1 MYNVQEIEENINLCD
16 GFNGR
21 FLYDEPLADKTT
33 FKVGGSARIFVEP
46 FDIKSFQNFVC
57 LAKKMMFPF
66 LVMGGGSNIVVP
78 DEGISYPV
86 LSTGGLKN
94 ISLKDDNRLV
104 CDSGCTMESIVN
116 FCLEHSLA
124 GMERFAGLPGTIGGA
139 LFMNARC
146 YDISISDLVDKVT
159 YLDENGEIQVYHFDS
174 NDWDYK
180 KSPFQEKF
188 NSSTILCAELK
199 VKPAE
204 SDLPEIKAEAD
215 SYIKDRNDKGHFRY
229 PSAGSVFKN
238 NRNFGKPSGKIID
251 ECGLKGFAIGG
262 AQVAPWHGNL
272 IINTGNASAKDIYD
286 LTYCVADKVFE
297 QTGFKLEPEIIFL
310 TSSKQL

>member
-86 LSTGGLKN
+86 LSTSGLKN

-159 YLDENGEIQVYHFDS
+159 YLDENTPGRRIS
-174 NDWDYK
+174 K
-180 KSPFQEKF
+180 MPFVVTVFYIRICFCLNFWQITFGWFYLKF
-188 NSSTILCAELK
+188 
-199 VKPAE
+199 
-204 SDLPEIKAEAD
+204 
-215 SYIKDRNDKGHFRY
+215 
-229 PSAGSVFKN
+229 
-238 NRNFGKPSGKIID
+238 
-251 ECGLKGFAIGG
+251 
-262 AQVAPWHGNL
+262 
-272 IINTGNASAKDIYD
+272 SAKNCTRI
-286 LTYCVADKVFE
+286 K
-297 QTGFKLEPEIIFL
+297 FL
-310 TSSKQL
+310 LKW